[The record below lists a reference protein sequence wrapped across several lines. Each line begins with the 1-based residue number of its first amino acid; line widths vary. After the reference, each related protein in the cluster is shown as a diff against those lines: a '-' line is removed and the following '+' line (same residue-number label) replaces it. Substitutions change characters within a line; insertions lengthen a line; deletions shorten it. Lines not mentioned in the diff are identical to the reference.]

1 MNQHKDIE
9 QLWKKQDKNLD
20 TNLKINKEKMTTLLN
35 TKEYHL
41 KNSSIFK
48 SIILAE
54 VSIVSIFLIKYLIQF
69 WEDETIRTITSSFIL
84 LNLIIISVAIWLISK
99 TKKLKINGIN
109 SIKKTQKE
117 TLKLIKMEKFG
128 GLLYIAFFMS
138 CVLASILWDINDASE
153 FKTSLREETMMLVF
167 VYPTLLICVFAYY
180 YAGNKT
186 ELEKAKSIMDKMV
199 KEEKNN

>member
-138 CVLASILWDINDASE
+138 CVLASILWGINDAFE

-186 ELEKAKSIMDKMV
+186 ELEKAKSIMDKIA
-199 KEEKNN
+199 KEG

>member
-186 ELEKAKSIMDKMV
+186 ELEKAKSIMDKIA
-199 KEEKNN
+199 KEG

>member
-9 QLWKKQDKNLD
+9 QLWKKQDKDLD

-54 VSIVSIFLIKYLIQF
+54 VSIVSIFLVKFLIQF

-84 LNLIIISVAIWLISK
+84 LNLIIISVALWLILK
-99 TKKLKINGIN
+99 TKKLKINGTN

-117 TLKLIKMEKFG
+117 ILRLIKMEKIG
-128 GLLYIAFFMS
+128 GLLYIALFIP
-138 CVLASILWDINDASE
+138 CVLVSIFWDINGTAE
-153 FKTSLREETMMLVF
+153 FKTALGKQTMVLAF
-167 VYPTLLICVFAYY
+167 IYPTITICVFAYY
-180 YAGNKT
+180 YSGNKT
-186 ELEKAKSIMDKMV
+186 ELEEAKFIIDKIA
-199 KEEKNN
+199 KEE